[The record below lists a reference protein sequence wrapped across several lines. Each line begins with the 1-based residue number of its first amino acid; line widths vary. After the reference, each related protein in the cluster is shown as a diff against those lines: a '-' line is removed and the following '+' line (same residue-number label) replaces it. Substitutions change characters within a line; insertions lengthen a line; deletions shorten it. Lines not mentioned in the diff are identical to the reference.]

1 MRSPHLSWRRLGL
14 LASLYMCQGLPFGFF
29 TQALPVLLRKQGIS
43 LEGIGL
49 ASLLALPWALKFL
62 WAPLVDRFFFPRL
75 GRRRS
80 WILPLQ
86 GLTIAALG
94 LLALRDPGEGLS
106 PVLAAVLIVN
116 LLSATQ
122 DIATDGLAVDLLAPG
137 ERGLANGIQVA
148 GYRAGMIVGG
158 GALLVLFD
166 RLGWGLTFALMAL
179 SIALLS
185 IPTLLAREA
194 GCGREGARSSS
205 VAAIAASFWKR
216 PHARQVLALIVVY
229 KLGDA
234 FAVGMLRPFLTDLG
248 LSLADIGWLLGTVG
262 FVAGL
267 LGALAGGA
275 LVLRLGRRSSLVG
288 FAVLQAASVLGYAY
302 AARGEAGVPL
312 LAALCAFEHFAGG
325 MATAALFTCMM
336 DWTARESAA
345 TDYTLQ
351 ASAMVI
357 ATGVASA
364 ASGFSAGRLGY
375 PAHFSL
381 AAVLAALSPILGFL
395 LFPSARLPAKLA
407 LEEASQ
413 GQGDRLPAQAPCVT
427 GRCTRRGR

>member
-1 MRSPHLSWRRLGL
+1 MSSPHLSLRRLGL
-14 LASLYMCQGLPFGFF
+14 LTSLYICQGLPFGFF

-62 WAPLVDRFFFPRL
+62 WAPLVDRFFSPRL

-86 GLTIAALG
+86 ALTIVALG
-94 LLALRDPGEGLS
+94 LLSLREPGEGLS
-106 PVLAAVLIVN
+106 SVLVAVLIVN

-122 DIATDGLAVDLLAPG
+122 DIATDGLAVDMLEPG
-137 ERGLANGIQVA
+137 ERGWANGVQVA

-158 GALLVLFD
+158 GALLVFFD

-179 SIALLS
+179 AIAILS
-185 IPTLLAREA
+185 VPTLLAREV
-194 GCGREGARSSS
+194 GGGREGARSSS
-205 VAAIAASFWKR
+205 VAAIATSFWRR
-216 PHARQVLALIVVY
+216 PHATRVLALIVVY

-234 FAVGMLRPFLTDLG
+234 FAVGMLRPFLSDLG

-288 FAVLQAASVLGYAY
+288 FAVLQAVSVLGYAY
-302 AARGEAGVPL
+302 VARADTGVPL

-336 DWTARESAA
+336 DWTDPECAA

-375 PAHFSL
+375 PLHFSMAAAL
-381 AAVLAALSPILGFL
+381 AGLSPILTHL
-395 LFPSARLPAKLA
+395 LFPGARFPAKIA
-407 LEEASQ
+407 LEEAS
-413 GQGDRLPAQAPCVT
+413 
-427 GRCTRRGR
+427 

>member
-1 MRSPHLSWRRLGL
+1 MRFPHLSLRRLGL
-14 LASLYMCQGLPFGFF
+14 LTSLYMCQGLPFGFF

-49 ASLLALPWALKFL
+49 ASLLALPWGLKFL

-86 GLTIAALG
+86 GLTIVALG
-94 LLALRDPGEGLS
+94 LVSLREPGEGLS
-106 PVLAAVLIVN
+106 SVLVAVLIVN

-122 DIATDGLAVDLLAPG
+122 DIATDGLAVDMLEPR
-137 ERGLANGIQVA
+137 ERGWANGIQVA

-158 GALLVLFD
+158 GVLLVFFE
-166 RLGWGLTFALMAL
+166 RLGWRLTFAIMAL
-179 SIALLS
+179 FIALLS
-185 IPTLLAREA
+185 VPTLLAREA
-194 GCGREGARSSS
+194 GGGREGARSSSS

-216 PHARQVLALIVVY
+216 PHARRVLALIVVY

-234 FAVGMLRPFLTDLG
+234 FAVGMLRPFLSDLG
-248 LSLADIGWLLGTVG
+248 LSLAELGWLLGTVG

-267 LGALAGGA
+267 LGALTGGA

-302 AARGEAGVPL
+302 VARADAGVPL
-312 LAALCAFEHFAGG
+312 LTALCAFEHFAGG

-336 DWTARESAA
+336 DWTDRESAA
-345 TDYTLQ
+345 TDYTVQ
-351 ASAMVI
+351 ASVVVI

-375 PAHFSL
+375 PLHFSL
-381 AAVLAALSPILGFL
+381 AAVLAALSPVLAHL

-407 LEEASQ
+407 LEEASSS
-413 GQGDRLPAQAPCVT
+413 GRSPDRHPGEPST
-427 GRCTRRGR
+427 GV

>member
-1 MRSPHLSWRRLGL
+1 MRFPHLSLRRLGL
-14 LASLYMCQGLPFGFF
+14 LTSLYMCQGLPFGFF

-62 WAPLVDRFFFPRL
+62 WAPLVDRFFSPRL

-80 WILPLQ
+80 WILPSQ
-86 GLTIAALG
+86 GLMTLVLG
-94 LLALRDPGEGLS
+94 LLSLRGPGEGLS
-106 PVLAAVLIVN
+106 WVLAAVLIVN

-122 DIATDGLAVDLLAPG
+122 DIATDGMAVDMLAPG
-137 ERGLANGIQVA
+137 ERGWANGIQVA

-166 RLGWGLTFALMAL
+166 RLGWGLTFAFMAL

-185 IPTLLAREA
+185 IPTLLTREA
-194 GCGREGARSSS
+194 GGAPGSDRAAS
-205 VAAIAASFWKR
+205 VAAIATSFWRR
-216 PHARQVLALIVVY
+216 PHARQVLALLVVY

-234 FAVGMLRPFLTDLG
+234 FAVGMLRPFLSDIG
-248 LSLADIGWLLGTVG
+248 LSLSDIGWLVGTVG

-267 LGALAGGA
+267 LGALTGGA

-288 FAVLQAASVLGYAY
+288 FAVLQAVSVLGYAY
-302 AARGEAGVPL
+302 VARAEPGVPL

-336 DWTARESAA
+336 DWTDRESAA
-345 TDYTLQ
+345 TDYTIQ
-351 ASAMVI
+351 ASAVVI

-375 PAHFSL
+375 PLHFSV
-381 AAVLAALSPILGFL
+381 AAALAALSPVAALL
-395 LFPSARLPAKLA
+395 LFPGRRRPAELA
-407 LEEASQ
+407 LALSTRGASH
-413 GQGDRLPAQAPCVT
+413 PITC
-427 GRCTRRGR
+427 RCTQCGR

>member
-1 MRSPHLSWRRLGL
+1 MRLPPRSLRRLGL
-14 LASLYMCQGLPFGFF
+14 LTSLYVCQGLPFGFF

-49 ASLLALPWALKFL
+49 SALLALPWALKFL

-86 GLTIAALG
+86 GLMTVALG
-94 LLALRDPGEGLS
+94 LAALREPREGLS
-106 PVLAAVLIVN
+106 PVFIAVLVIN

-122 DIATDGLAVDLLAPG
+122 DIATDGLAVDLLEPG
-137 ERGLANGIQVA
+137 ERGWANGIQVA

-166 RLGWGLTFALMAL
+166 RLGWGLTLGAMAL
-179 SIALLS
+179 AVALLS
-185 IPTLLAREA
+185 VPTLLVREA
-194 GCGREGARSSS
+194 ERPGEGARAAS
-205 VAAIAASFWKR
+205 VGAIAASFWRR
-216 PHARQVLALIVVY
+216 PRAGQVLALIVVY

-234 FAVGMLRPFLTDLG
+234 FAVGMLRPFLSDLG

-275 LVLRLGRRSSLVG
+275 LVLRLGRRTSLVG
-288 FAVLQAASVLGYAY
+288 FGALQMVSVIGYVY
-302 AARGEAGVPL
+302 AARAAPGVPL

-345 TDYTLQ
+345 TDYTIQ

-357 ATGVASA
+357 ATGLAAA

-375 PAHFSL
+375 PLHFTL
-381 AAVLAALSPILGFL
+381 AAGLAALSPAVAYG
-395 LFPSARLPAKLA
+395 LFPSARAPGKAA
-407 LEEASQ
+407 LEA
-413 GQGDRLPAQAPCVT
+413 AA
-427 GRCTRRGR
+427 

>member
-1 MRSPHLSWRRLGL
+1 MRFPHLSLRRLGL
-14 LASLYMCQGLPFGFF
+14 LTSLYMCQGLPFGFF

-62 WAPLVDRFFFPRL
+62 WAPLVDRFFSPRL

-80 WILPLQ
+80 WILPSQ
-86 GLTIAALG
+86 GLMILVLG
-94 LLALRDPGEGLS
+94 LLSLRGPGEGLS
-106 PVLAAVLIVN
+106 WVLAAVLIVN

-122 DIATDGLAVDLLAPG
+122 DIATDGLAVDMLAPG
-137 ERGLANGIQVA
+137 ERGWANGIQVA

-166 RLGWGLTFALMAL
+166 RLGWGLTFAFMAL

-185 IPTLLAREA
+185 VPTLLTREA
-194 GCGREGARSSS
+194 GGAPGSDRAAS
-205 VAAIAASFWKR
+205 VAAIATSFWRR
-216 PHARQVLALIVVY
+216 PHARQVLALLVVY

-234 FAVGMLRPFLTDLG
+234 FAVGMLRPFLSDIG
-248 LSLADIGWLLGTVG
+248 LSLSDIGWLVGTVG

-302 AARGEAGVPL
+302 VARAEPGVPL
-312 LAALCAFEHFAGG
+312 LAALCALEHFAGG

-336 DWTARESAA
+336 DWTCRESAA
-345 TDYTLQ
+345 TDYTIQ
-351 ASAMVI
+351 ASTVVI

-375 PAHFSL
+375 PLHFSL
-381 AAVLAALSPILGFL
+381 AAALAALSPVAALL
-395 LFPSARLPAKLA
+395 LFPGRRHPAEPALA
-407 LEEASQ
+407 LDTRGASHH
-413 GQGDRLPAQAPCVT
+413 VT
-427 GRCTRRGR
+427 CRCTQCGR